1 MEYLISKRDTERAN
15 QPAMRALEVGWGWG
29 WEGRSTGSV
38 GRHERASAI
47 KMAGTANPFA
57 SLPSTRR
64 QLMPDGY
71 TGSSA
76 AQSPSTV
83 CYLPSPLST
92 SNSLSLSQSWGKD
105 SARSNGGG
113 NIIVVVAVVVV

>member
-15 QPAMRALEVGWGWG
+15 QPAMRALKVEMVLGLGV
-29 WEGRSTGSV
+29 EGRSTGSV

-83 CYLPSPLST
+83 CYLPSPLQQP
-92 SNSLSLSQSWGKD
+92 SLPPQSWGKD

-113 NIIVVVAVVVV
+113 YIIVVAVV